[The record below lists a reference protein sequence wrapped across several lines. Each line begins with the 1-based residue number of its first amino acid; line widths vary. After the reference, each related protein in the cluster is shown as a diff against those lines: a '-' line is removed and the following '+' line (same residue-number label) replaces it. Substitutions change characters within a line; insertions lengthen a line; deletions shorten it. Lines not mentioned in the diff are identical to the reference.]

1 MTNKLISKVSYFGT
15 ISTTYTVD
23 EAGKE
28 QGEYEKYYGNGQLL
42 EKGTY
47 KDGLKEGPC
56 ELYHENGQLREKCTY
71 KDGKKEGLYKEYDKN
86 GQLKEKSIWKNGKK
100 EGPYEEYY
108 ENGQLREK
116 SNYRDGHPVSK
127 PVLSFKMALK
137 QGLQRF
143 SQWNTARAENEE
155 RDGLNKRL
163 EQITKQMPPTQLRQT
178 IKRNE
183 VAEFRKKYPK
193 SSDGR

>member
-71 KDGKKEGLYKEYDKN
+71 KDGKKEGLYKEYDK
-86 GQLKEKSIWKNGKK
+86 
-100 EGPYEEYY
+100 
-108 ENGQLREK
+108 NGQLREK